1 MRSSSFAL
9 RGAVGK
15 SPVLLRPHPPT
26 LLDGANHLSTGL
38 QKTGVTR
45 LGGKG
50 DQTSG
55 EASVTHK

>member
-55 EASVTHK
+55 EESVTHK